1 MATLRDDS
9 RVGSC
14 DHILAVAVIWHHER
28 DTHPRPEQITP
39 AEKLQFRRGIC
50 DPQRAHLRNPWQDDT
65 EEAAL
70 PFDLT
75 RNAPQ
80 KIAIIGGGISGL
92 SAAWLLSGHHQV
104 TLFEAAPRLGGHA
117 RTVMAGRGG
126 DVAVDTGFIV
136 FNYANYP
143 HLTALFRDLDVPV
156 QRSDMSFGVSLE
168 QGRVEF
174 ALRSAS
180 ALFAQRSNLLRPGFH
195 RMICDILRFN
205 ARAAGVAEGR
215 ADLTVDGLIAEMGLG
230 QRFRD
235 HYLYPICGAIWSTPT
250 HEIGAFPAVT
260 LLRFLG
266 NHALMSKGGQHQ
278 WWTVTGGSVT
288 YVNRL
293 TAALSSR
300 GVALRPAVPVRAVSR
315 TDAGVTVQTQGAGE
329 SFDHVILACHA
340 DQALALLTDPSAQ
353 ERGAL
358 GAVRFQDNRAV
369 LHADPAVMPR
379 RRACWS
385 SWVYRADDPQN
396 DRGVGVTYWMNRLQS
411 LPENDP
417 MFVSLNPGVSINPAL
432 IYDQTTFR
440 HPVFDQ
446 AAIDA
451 QTQLRQMQGARQTWF
466 AGAWLRNGFHEDG
479 FASAMRIAR
488 QLLPAK
494 V

>member
-1 MATLRDDS
+1 MPVR
-9 RVGSC
+9 
-14 DHILAVAVIWHHER
+14 
-28 DTHPRPEQITP
+28 
-39 AEKLQFRRGIC
+39 
-50 DPQRAHLRNPWQDDT
+50 LRNPEQT
-65 EEAAL
+65 EIKEADL

-75 RNAPQ
+75 RGAPQ

-104 TLFEAAPRLGGHA
+104 TLYEASPRLGGHA
-117 RTVMAGRGG
+117 RTVMAGRRG

-156 QRSDMSFGVSLE
+156 QRSDMSFGVSLGN
-168 QGRVEF
+168 GRVEF
-174 ALRSAS
+174 ALRSAN
-180 ALFAQRSNLLRPGFH
+180 ALFAQRSNLLHPGFH
-195 RMICDILRFN
+195 RMIRDILRFN
-205 ARAAGVAEGR
+205 AQAAHAAEGR
-215 ADLTVDGLIAEMGLG
+215 ADLTIEGLIAKLGLG
-230 QRFRD
+230 ARFRD
-235 HYLYPICGAIWSTPT
+235 HYLYPICGAIWSTPA
-250 HEIGAFPAVT
+250 HDIGAFPAET

-293 TAALSSR
+293 AAALAAR
-300 GVALRPAVPVRAVSR
+300 GVALRPATPVRAVSR
-315 TDAGVTVQTQGAGE
+315 SGAGVTVQTQGVGE
-329 SFDHVILACHA
+329 SFDHVIFACHA
-340 DQALALLTDPSAQ
+340 DQALALLADPSA
-353 ERGAL
+353 EEIAAL

-369 LHADPAVMPR
+369 LHSDPVVMPR

-385 SWVYRADDPQN
+385 SWIYRADDP
-396 DRGVGVTYWMNRLQS
+396 RAGRAVGVSYWMNRLQS
-411 LPENDP
+411 LPEDDP
-417 MFVSLNPGVSINPAL
+417 LFVSLNPGAVIDPAR
-432 IYDQTTFR
+432 IYDETTFR

-451 QTQLRQMQGARQTWF
+451 QARLRAMQGARQTWF

-479 FASAMRIAR
+479 FASAARIAR